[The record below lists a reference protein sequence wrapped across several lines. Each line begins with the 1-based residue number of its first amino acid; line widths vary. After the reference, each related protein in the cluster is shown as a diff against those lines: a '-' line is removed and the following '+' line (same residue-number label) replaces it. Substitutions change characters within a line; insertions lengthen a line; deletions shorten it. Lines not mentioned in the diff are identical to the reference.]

1 MKHQEKPPI
10 IIKQSLWVLWGCLP
24 RVSSAHKLHLGLHW
38 QLKGAARNAVEFC
51 SRFWAV
57 LSDPANLFQ
66 LLGKTQRS
74 CGPGW
79 FPRRA
84 GAVLGSHRWQKS
96 PAVPKGLVYLNS
108 PSVQGQ
114 ERRSTSARRGQ
125 SKHPENLLTSNTLL
139 KRAGGN
145 VAFCQIFPPLF
156 IYQKQWNVYSGST
169 LTPAHGATGLFCSC
183 LFKQGQLIIFN

>member
-1 MKHQEKPPI
+1 MELFAHCHFCPQTAHRVRLTAREGGKKYCR
-10 IIKQSLWVLWGCLP
+10 VLLP
-24 RVSSAHKLHLGLHW
+24 FLGSFIWSGKFISA
-38 QLKGAARNAVEFC
+38 V
-51 SRFWAV
+51 
-57 LSDPANLFQ
+57 
-66 LLGKTQRS
+66 GKTRRS

-84 GAVLGSHRWQKS
+84 GAVLGSRRWQKS